1 MTGWTQGYIS
11 DSLTL
16 ECVWRSVFNAV
27 FVSKSDFFLN
37 WARLLSLLGSGL
49 EGRGRDCEDAGDSP
63 ASRCLELA
71 FRVLR
76 PLADGLGRILSR
88 CVYNFLYTRG
98 GIGGRGSIVGRSSVI
113 LSLPRLQMI
122 SV

>member
-1 MTGWTQGYIS
+1 MS

-16 ECVWRSVFNAV
+16 ACAFRSDFNAV
-27 FVSKSDFFLN
+27 FVSKPDFFLN

-63 ASRCLELA
+63 ASRRLELA

-76 PLADGLGRILSR
+76 PLADVLGRILSR
-88 CVYNFLYTRG
+88 CVYNRLYTRG

-113 LSLPRLQMI
+113 LSLPRLQLV
-122 SV
+122 SERGLCK